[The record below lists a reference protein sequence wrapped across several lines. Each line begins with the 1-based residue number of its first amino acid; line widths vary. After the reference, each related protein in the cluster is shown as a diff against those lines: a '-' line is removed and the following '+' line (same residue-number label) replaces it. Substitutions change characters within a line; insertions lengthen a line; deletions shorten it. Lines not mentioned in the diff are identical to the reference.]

1 MAVSEVRHTL
11 DLPLWNSIGE
21 SMNMLPK
28 PTEETGVAIVSE
40 ASTATPVSSVGL
52 SVASKGGSSV
62 APFFCV
68 LSLFMSI
75 WPILGNFHLF
85 FGHFWAISDG
95 FGHFLIVYR
104 ILVTLVLS
112 EGSSSY
118 NVTEQKV

>member
-1 MAVSEVRHTL
+1 MACNFKYVWLAIILCYEK
-11 DLPLWNSIGE
+11 
-21 SMNMLPK
+21 LPK
-28 PTEETGVAIVSE
+28 PTEKTRVAIVSE
-40 ASTATPVSSVGL
+40 ASTATLVFSVGL

-118 NVTEQKV
+118 YLIEQKV